1 MAISHSA
8 IVGDNE
14 KYNPKAYVL
23 GADATAALNPQVQE
37 KTSKITS
44 VLQTTLEVSKLIELF
59 AAEVQGAV
67 AHNHVSYRNP
77 AQGIDLSLG
86 ESARHSC
93 TYRLLLLGQSL
104 GELTFTRKKRFS
116 EAEIQLI
123 ESLLTGLVYP
133 LRNALLYHNAVQ
145 AAFKDPLTG
154 VNNRATM
161 SVVLRREVEIAR
173 RYGTPLSF
181 IIMDIDNFKTINDT
195 YGHATGDVA
204 IKSLVECVT
213 ECIRSTDILFRY
225 GGEEFTVLLNNTTP
239 DGALL
244 LAERIRHTVELSE
257 YDYNNKLINMTV
269 SMGVSYLNGEDDE
282 QRLFEKADNALYQAK
297 TEGRNCVRLLG

>member
-1 MAISHSA
+1 MAISHS
-8 IVGDNE
+8 VVSGNRG
-14 KYNPKAYVL
+14 YNPEAHAL
-23 GADATAALNPQVQE
+23 GAGTAAALRPQIQE
-37 KTSKITS
+37 KTLKITS

-59 AAEVQGAV
+59 AAEVQNAA
-67 AHNHVSYRNP
+67 AHHHVCYRNP
-77 AQGIDLSLG
+77 AQGIDLGLG
-86 ESARHSC
+86 EPARHSC

-123 ESLLTGLVYP
+123 EGLLAGLVYP
-133 LRNALLYHNAVQ
+133 LRNALLYHDAVQ

-204 IKSLVECVT
+204 IKSLAERVT

-257 YDYNNKLINMTV
+257 CDYNNKLINMTV

-297 TEGRNCVRLLG
+297 SDGRNCVRLLG

>member
-8 IVGDNE
+8 VSGNRG
-14 KYNPKAYVL
+14 YNPEAYVL
-23 GADATAALNPQVQE
+23 GADSTAALRPQVQE
-37 KTSKITS
+37 KTLKITS

-59 AAEVQGAV
+59 AGEVQGAV
-67 AHNHVSYRNP
+67 AHHHVSYSNP

-86 ESARHSC
+86 EPARHSC
-93 TYRLLLLGQSL
+93 AYRLLLLGQFL

-123 ESLLTGLVYP
+123 ESLLAGLVYP
-133 LRNALLYHNAVQ
+133 LRNALLYHDAVQ

-161 SVVLRREVEIAR
+161 NTVLKREVEIAR

-181 IIMDIDNFKTINDT
+181 IILDIDNFKTINDT
-195 YGHATGDVA
+195 YGHSTGDVA
-204 IKSLVECVT
+204 IKSLAGNVT

-244 LAERIRHTVELSE
+244 LAERIRHTVEQSE
-257 YDYNNKLINMTV
+257 CDYNNKLINMTV

-282 QRLFEKADNALYQAK
+282 QKLFEKADNALYQAK
-297 TEGRNCVRLLG
+297 SEGRNCVRLLG

>member
-8 IVGDNE
+8 FSGANSG
-14 KYNPKAYVL
+14 YNL
-23 GADATAALNPQVQE
+23 GAFPLGANITPALQPQVQD
-37 KTSKITS
+37 KTLKIAS

-59 AAEVQGAV
+59 AAEVQGVV
-67 AHNHVSYRNP
+67 AHNHVSYINP
-77 AQGIDLSLG
+77 AQDVALNLGDL
-86 ESARHSC
+86 ARHSC
-93 TYRLLLLGQSL
+93 TYRLLPLGQAL
-104 GELTFTRKKRFS
+104 GELSFTRKKRFS
-116 EAEIQLI
+116 EAEIQLV
-123 ESLLTGLVYP
+123 EGLLAGLVYP
-133 LRNALLYHNAVQ
+133 LRNALLYHEALQ

-161 SVVLRREVEIAR
+161 NVALKREVELAR

-204 IKSLVECVT
+204 IKSLAERVA
-213 ECIRSTDILFRY
+213 ECIRSTDIMFRY
-225 GGEEFTVLLNNTTP
+225 GGEEFTVLVSNTAP

-257 YDYNNKLINMTV
+257 CDHNSKLINMTV
-269 SMGVSYLNGEDDE
+269 SLGVSFLNGEDDD
-282 QRLFEKADNALYQAK
+282 QKLFEKADNALYQAK
-297 TEGRNCVRLLG
+297 SEGRNCVRLLA

>member
-8 IVGDNE
+8 VSGD
-14 KYNPKAYVL
+14 KRGYNPEAYVL
-23 GADATAALNPQVQE
+23 GTDASAALKPQVQE
-37 KTSKITS
+37 KTLKITS

-59 AAEVQGAV
+59 AAEVQGAA
-67 AHNHVSYRNP
+67 AHHHVSYRNP

-86 ESARHSC
+86 KPARHSC

-123 ESLLTGLVYP
+123 EGLLTGLVYP
-133 LRNALLYHNAVQ
+133 LRNALLYHDALQ

-161 SVVLRREVEIAR
+161 NVVLRREVEIAR

-204 IKSLVECVT
+204 IKSLAERVT

-257 YDYNNKLINMTV
+257 CDYNNKLINMTV

-282 QRLFEKADNALYQAK
+282 QRLFEKADSALYQAK
-297 TEGRNCVRLLG
+297 SEGRNCVRLLG